1 MSKNKFG
8 KYPFEKGI
16 YKNMY
21 QDKLWT
27 MRQYAGF
34 SSVTESNK
42 RYLKL
47 IENGV
52 SGLSIAFDLPTQ
64 MGYDSDD
71 DMSFGEVGKSGVP
84 ISTIEDM
91 ERLFEN
97 INLEDISVSM
107 TINSTAAI
115 LLAFYFATAK
125 KRGYNFNAL
134 RGTLQNDIL
143 KEYIARG
150 TFIFPIEHS
159 LRLTSNIFEFCQQN
173 LSKWN
178 SISISGYHIREAGS
192 TAVQELAFTFANAIT
207 YLEKAKEDNLDL
219 IQLTEQVS
227 FFFNAHRDFF
237 EEVAKFRAARIVWAN
252 IIMKRFKIDN
262 VKSQLCRFH
271 VQTGGSTLTAQQI
284 DNNIARTTLE
294 SLSAVFGGAQSI
306 HTNGKDEAVSL
317 PSEENATTALRIQ
330 QIIAYE
336 SGVANY
342 IDPLGDSSIIKDLT
356 NNIVRE
362 VEIKIDE
369 IFEKGGMKSLIE
381 KGEIQSEIEKSAF
394 QFQENIDSKKT
405 ILVGV
410 NKFINEN
417 EIIDSGTSLKDSS
430 EHRLQ
435 RLNIFK
441 EQRDNKIV
449 EKSLEEL
456 VIVAKTNKNLMPE
469 IISCVENNCTL
480 GEIII
485 ALKRVFGEYLE

>member
-1 MSKNKFG
+1 MSKNKYG

-21 QDKLWT
+21 QNKLWT

-52 SGLSIAFDLPTQ
+52 SGLSVAFDLPTQ

-125 KRGYNFNAL
+125 KHGYNFDAI

-150 TFIFPIEHS
+150 TFIFPVEHS
-159 LRLTSNIFEFCQQN
+159 LRLTSNIFEFCQEN

-207 YLEKAKEDNLDL
+207 YLEKAKEDDLDL

-237 EEVAKFRAARIVWAN
+237 EEVAKFRAARIIWAK
-252 IIMKRFKIDN
+252 IIKKRFKIDN

-284 DNNIARTTLE
+284 DNNLARTTLE
-294 SLSAVFGGAQSI
+294 SLSAVLGGAQSI

-330 QIIAYE
+330 QIIAHE
-336 SGVANY
+336 SGVADY
-342 IDPLGDSSIIKDLT
+342 IDPIGDSSIIKDLT
-356 NNIVRE
+356 NNIVKE
-362 VEIKIDE
+362 VELKIDE
-369 IFEKGGMKSLIE
+369 IVKKGGMKYLIE
-381 KGEIQSEIEKSAF
+381 QGEIQSEIEKSAF
-394 QFQENIDSKKT
+394 QFQENVDSKKT

-430 EHRLQ
+430 KQRLQ
-435 RLNIFK
+435 QLKSFK
-441 EQRDNKIV
+441 ENRDNKIV

-456 VIVAKTNKNLMPE
+456 VKVAKTNKNLIPQ

-485 ALKRVFGEYLE
+485 ALKTVFGEYLE

>member
-1 MSKNKFG
+1 MSKNKYG

-21 QDKLWT
+21 QNKLWT

-47 IENGV
+47 IQNGV
-52 SGLSIAFDLPTQ
+52 SGLSVAFDLPTQ

-97 INLEDISVSM
+97 INLENISVSM

-125 KRGYNFNAL
+125 KHGYNFDAL

-150 TFIFPIEHS
+150 TFIFPVEHS
-159 LRLTSNIFEFCQQN
+159 LRLTSNIFEFCQEN

-207 YLEKAKEDNLDL
+207 YLEKAKEDDLDL

-237 EEVAKFRAARIVWAN
+237 EEVAKFRAARIIWAK
-252 IIMKRFKIDN
+252 IIKKRFKIDN

-284 DNNIARTTLE
+284 DNNLARTTLE
-294 SLSAVFGGAQSI
+294 SLSAVLGGAQSI

-330 QIIAYE
+330 QIIAHE
-336 SGVANY
+336 SGVADY
-342 IDPLGDSSIIKDLT
+342 IDPIGDSSIIKDLT
-356 NNIVRE
+356 NNIVKE
-362 VEIKIDE
+362 VELKIDE
-369 IFEKGGMKSLIE
+369 IVKKGGMKYLIE
-381 KGEIQSEIEKSAF
+381 QGEIQSEIEKSAF
-394 QFQENIDSKKT
+394 KFQDNVDSKKT

-430 EHRLQ
+430 KQRLQ
-435 RLNIFK
+435 QLKSFK
-441 EQRDNKIV
+441 ENRDNKIV

-456 VIVAKTNKNLMPE
+456 VKVAKTNKNLIPQ

-485 ALKRVFGEYLE
+485 ALKTVFGEYLE

>member
-1 MSKNKFG
+1 MAKNKFG
-8 KYPFEKGI
+8 KFPFEKGI

-47 IENGV
+47 IKNGV
-52 SGLSIAFDLPTQ
+52 SGLSVAFDLPTQ

-107 TINSTAAI
+107 TINSTASI

-125 KRGYNFNAL
+125 KRGYDFNAL

-150 TFIFPIEHS
+150 TFIFPVEHS
-159 LRLTSNIFEFCQQN
+159 LRLTSNVFEFCQQN
-173 LSKWN
+173 LFKWN

-207 YLEKAKEDNLDL
+207 YLEKAEEDNLDL
-219 IQLTEQVS
+219 IKLTEQVS

-237 EEVAKFRAARIVWAN
+237 EEVAKFRAARIIWAK
-252 IIMKRFKIDN
+252 IIKKRFKIDN

-306 HTNGKDEAVSL
+306 HTNGKDEAVCL

-330 QIIAYE
+330 QIIAHE

-342 IDPLGDSSIIKDLT
+342 IDPLGDSSIITDLT
-356 NNIVRE
+356 NNIVQE
-362 VEIKIDE
+362 VELKIEE
-369 IFEKGGMKSLIE
+369 IYEKGGMKILIE

-394 QFQENIDSKKT
+394 QFQEDIDSKKT

-417 EIIDSGTSLKDSS
+417 EIIDSGTSLKDRSK
-430 EHRLQ
+430 HRQQ

-441 EQRDNKIV
+441 EKRDNKIV
-449 EKSLEEL
+449 KDSLNEL
-456 VIVAKTNKNLMPE
+456 VNIAKTSKNLMPQ
-469 IISCVENNCTL
+469 IIICVENNCTL

-485 ALKRVFGEYLE
+485 ALKTVFGEYLE

>member
-34 SSVTESNK
+34 SSVAESNK

-47 IENGV
+47 IKNGV
-52 SGLSIAFDLPTQ
+52 SGLSVAFDLPTQ

-84 ISTIEDM
+84 ISTIEDV

-107 TINSTAAI
+107 TINSTASI

-125 KRGYNFNAL
+125 KRGYDFNAL

-150 TFIFPIEHS
+150 TFIFPVEHS
-159 LRLTSNIFEFCQQN
+159 LRLTSNVFEFCQQN

-207 YLEKAKEDNLDL
+207 YLEKAEEDNLDL
-219 IQLTEQVS
+219 IKLTEQVS

-237 EEVAKFRAARIVWAN
+237 EEVAKFRAARIIWAK
-252 IIMKRFKIDN
+252 IIKKRFKIDN

-330 QIIAYE
+330 QIIAHE

-342 IDPLGDSSIIKDLT
+342 IDPLGDSSIITHLT
-356 NNIVRE
+356 NNIVQE
-362 VEIKIDE
+362 VELKIDE
-369 IFEKGGMKSLIE
+369 IFEKGGMKILIE

-394 QFQENIDSKKT
+394 QFQEDIDSKKT
-405 ILVGV
+405 IVVGV
-410 NKFINEN
+410 NEFINEN
-417 EIIDSGTSLKDSS
+417 EIIDSGTSFKDSS
-430 EHRLQ
+430 KHRLQ
-435 RLNIFK
+435 RLNHFK
-441 EQRDNKIV
+441 EKRDNKIV
-449 EKSLEEL
+449 EDSLNEL
-456 VIVAKTNKNLMPE
+456 VNVAKTNKNLMPQ
-469 IISCVENNCTL
+469 IITCVENNCTL
-480 GEIII
+480 
-485 ALKRVFGEYLE
+485 

>member
-34 SSVTESNK
+34 SSVAESNK

-47 IENGV
+47 IKNGV
-52 SGLSIAFDLPTQ
+52 SGLSVAFDLPTQ

-71 DMSFGEVGKSGVP
+71 DMSFGEIGKSGVP

-97 INLEDISVSM
+97 INLENISVSM
-107 TINSTAAI
+107 TINSTASI

-125 KRGYNFNAL
+125 KRGYDFNAL

-150 TFIFPIEHS
+150 TFIFPVEHS
-159 LRLTSNIFEFCQQN
+159 LRLTSNVFEFCQQN

-207 YLEKAKEDNLDL
+207 YLEKAEEDNLDL
-219 IQLTEQVS
+219 IKLTEQVS

-237 EEVAKFRAARIVWAN
+237 EEIAKFRAARIIWAK
-252 IIMKRFKIDN
+252 IIKKRFKIDN

-330 QIIAYE
+330 QIIAHE

-342 IDPLGDSSIIKDLT
+342 IDPLGDSSIITDLT
-356 NNIVRE
+356 NNIVQE
-362 VEIKIDE
+362 VELKIDE
-369 IFEKGGMKSLIE
+369 IFEKGGMKILIE

-394 QFQENIDSKKT
+394 QFQEDIDSKKT

-417 EIIDSGTSLKDSS
+417 ETIDSGTSFKDNS
-430 EHRLQ
+430 ERRLQ

-441 EQRDNKIV
+441 EKRDNKIV
-449 EKSLEEL
+449 KDSLNEL
-456 VIVAKTNKNLMPE
+456 VNVAKTSKNLMPQ
-469 IISCVENNCTL
+469 IITCVENNCTL

-485 ALKRVFGEYLE
+485 ALKTVFGEYLE

>member
-34 SSVTESNK
+34 SSVAESNK

-47 IENGV
+47 IKNGV
-52 SGLSIAFDLPTQ
+52 SGLSVAFDLPTQ

-71 DMSFGEVGKSGVP
+71 DMSFGEIGKSGVP

-97 INLEDISVSM
+97 INLENISVSM
-107 TINSTAAI
+107 TINSTASI

-125 KRGYNFNAL
+125 KRGYDFNAL

-150 TFIFPIEHS
+150 TFIFPVEHS
-159 LRLTSNIFEFCQQN
+159 LRLTSNVFEFCQQN

-207 YLEKAKEDNLDL
+207 YLEKAEEDDLDL
-219 IQLTEQVS
+219 IKLTEQVS

-237 EEVAKFRAARIVWAN
+237 EEIAKFRAARIIWAK
-252 IIMKRFKIDN
+252 IIKKRFKIDN
-262 VKSQLCRFH
+262 IKSQLCRFH

-330 QIIAYE
+330 QIIAHE

-342 IDPLGDSSIIKDLT
+342 IDPLGDSSIITDLT
-356 NNIVRE
+356 NNIVQE
-362 VEIKIDE
+362 VELKIDE
-369 IFEKGGMKSLIE
+369 IFEKGGMKILIE

-394 QFQENIDSKKT
+394 QFQEDIDSKKT

-410 NKFINEN
+410 NKFIIEN
-417 EIIDSGTSLKDSS
+417 ETIDSGTSFKDNS
-430 EHRLQ
+430 ERRLQ

-441 EQRDNKIV
+441 EKRDNKIV
-449 EKSLEEL
+449 KDSLNEL
-456 VIVAKTNKNLMPE
+456 VNVAKTSKNLMPQ
-469 IISCVENNCTL
+469 IITCVENNCTL

-485 ALKRVFGEYLE
+485 ALKTVFGEYLE